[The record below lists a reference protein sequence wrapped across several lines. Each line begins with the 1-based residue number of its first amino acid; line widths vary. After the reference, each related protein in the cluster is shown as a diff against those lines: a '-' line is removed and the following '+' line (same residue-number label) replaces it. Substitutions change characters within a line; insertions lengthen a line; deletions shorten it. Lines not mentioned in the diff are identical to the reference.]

1 MPDGP
6 EVGGLMAHVLPRW
19 QPWAALA
26 AASLPIHFAWEML
39 QAPLY
44 LPHERWA
51 WLCAQAS
58 AGDVVITLLAYA
70 GASWVPGTRAWIA
83 RPRATHVTAY
93 LAIGLGVTVLLEF
106 LSVYRWGRW
115 AYGPNMPRLL
125 GIGVAPLAQWI
136 VVPALTLWLAKS
148 YLKRYLGWTH
158 SYS

>member
-1 MPDGP
+1 
-6 EVGGLMAHVLPRW
+6 MAHVLPRW

-26 AASLPIHFAWEML
+26 AVSLPLHFAWELL

-44 LPHERWA
+44 LPHERGGA

-70 GASWVPGTRAWIA
+70 GASWVAGTRAWIE
-83 RPRATHVTAY
+83 RQHATRVAAY

-115 AYGPNMPRLL
+115 AYRPNMPRLL

-136 VVPALTLWLAKS
+136 VVPVLTLWLAKP
-148 YLKRYLGWTH
+148 YLKRYLGRTH
-158 SYS
+158 NHS